1 MPVLVASDLDRTLIY
16 SAAALA
22 LTMPDA
28 RAPRLLCVEVHEA
41 RPLSYMTETAA
52 QLLTDLGDTAVF
64 VPTTTRTRKQYQR
77 INLPG
82 PAPKYAICAN
92 GGHLLVDG
100 VTDPDWHAQVQSRLA
115 EQCAPLVEIQDH
127 LMATASP
134 AWVRK
139 HRIAEDLFAYL
150 VVERELLP
158 EEWVKELAVWAENRG
173 WTVSLQGR
181 KIYAVPKP
189 LTKSAAV
196 HEVARRTGADLT
208 LAAGDSLLD
217 ADLLLAADKGWRPGH
232 GELADADWTAPAISA
247 LPERGVLAGERILRE
262 FLKATRTRAPRLG
275 RGEPRDQPPHT
286 HPQPKTHPIYLAT
299 TPSTTTPAAPAA
311 RLGHRG
317 GGRRPA
323 HSHRRQKLH
332 RVFMPRRARGGRGR
346 LRHRTAQFKRVTA
359 AAAPV
364 LIARHAQRLIG
375 LTGYPPLCDCL
386 CSGLSDTSVE
396 KLKRAL
402 IVFDRREEP

>member
-1 MPVLVASDLDRTLIY
+1 MPVIVASDLDRTLIY

-28 RAPRLLCVEVHEA
+28 RAPRLLCVEVHES

-52 QLLTDLGDTAVF
+52 QLLTDLGDRALF

-82 PAPKYAICAN
+82 PPPTYAICAN

-100 VTDPDWHAQVQSRLA
+100 VSDPDWHAQVTARLA
-115 EQCAPLVEIQDH
+115 ESCAPLVEIQDH

-139 HRIAEDLFAYL
+139 HRVAEDLFAYL

-189 LTKSAAV
+189 LTKSAALR
-196 HEVARRTGADLT
+196 ELARRTGAELT

-217 ADLLLAADKGWRPGH
+217 ADLLLAADRGWRPGH
-232 GELADADWTAPAISA
+232 GELADTAFTAPAVTA

-262 FLKATRTRAPRLG
+262 FLKAAGTTAG
-275 RGEPRDQPPHT
+275 
-286 HPQPKTHPIYLAT
+286 AT
-299 TPSTTTPAAPAA
+299 
-311 RLGHRG
+311 G
-317 GGRRPA
+317 
-323 HSHRRQKLH
+323 
-332 RVFMPRRARGGRGR
+332 
-346 LRHRTAQFKRVTA
+346 
-359 AAAPV
+359 
-364 LIARHAQRLIG
+364 
-375 LTGYPPLCDCL
+375 
-386 CSGLSDTSVE
+386 
-396 KLKRAL
+396 
-402 IVFDRREEP
+402 

>member
-1 MPVLVASDLDRTLIY
+1 MSAQAPVLVASDLDRTLIY

-28 RAPRLLCVEVHEA
+28 RAPRLLCVEVHES
-41 RPLSYMTETAA
+41 RPLSYMTETSAE
-52 QLLTDLGDTAVF
+52 LLSELGDAAVF

-82 PAPKYAICAN
+82 PVPAYAICAN

-100 VTDPDWHAQVQSRLA
+100 VTDHDWHAGVTARLA
-115 EQCAPLVEIQDH
+115 DECAPLDEIRAH
-127 LMATASP
+127 LQETADP
-134 AWVRK
+134 LWVRK

-158 EEWVKELAVWAENRG
+158 EDWVKELAVWAENRG

-196 HEVARRTGADLT
+196 REVARRTGASLT

-217 ADLLLAADKGWRPGH
+217 ADLLLAADRGWRPGH
-232 GELADADWTAPAISA
+232 GELADVGWTAPAITA

-262 FLKATRTRAPRLG
+262 FL
-275 RGEPRDQPPHT
+275 RG
-286 HPQPKTHPIYLAT
+286 
-299 TPSTTTPAAPAA
+299 A
-311 RLGHRG
+311 RQG
-317 GGRRPA
+317 A
-323 HSHRRQKLH
+323 
-332 RVFMPRRARGGRGR
+332 V
-346 LRHRTAQFKRVTA
+346 
-359 AAAPV
+359 
-364 LIARHAQRLIG
+364 
-375 LTGYPPLCDCL
+375 
-386 CSGLSDTSVE
+386 
-396 KLKRAL
+396 
-402 IVFDRREEP
+402 

>member
-1 MPVLVASDLDRTLIY
+1 MAAQAPVLVASDLDRTLIY

-28 RAPRLLCVEVHEA
+28 RAPRLLCVEVHES

-52 QLLTDLGDTAVF
+52 GLLCELGDAAVF

-82 PAPKYAICAN
+82 PPPGYAICAN

-100 VTDPDWHAQVQSRLA
+100 VTDLDWHARVTARLA
-115 EQCAPLVEIQDH
+115 DECAPLDEITAH
-127 LMATASP
+127 LQETADP
-134 AWVRK
+134 LWVRK

-158 EEWVKELAVWAENRG
+158 EEWVKELAVWAESRG

-196 HEVARRTGADLT
+196 REVARRTGATLT

-217 ADLLLAADKGWRPGH
+217 ADLLLAADRGWRPGH
-232 GELADADWTAPAISA
+232 GELADENWTAPAISA

-262 FLKATRTRAPRLG
+262 LL
-275 RGEPRDQPPHT
+275 
-286 HPQPKTHPIYLAT
+286 
-299 TPSTTTPAAPAA
+299 
-311 RLGHRG
+311 
-317 GGRRPA
+317 
-323 HSHRRQKLH
+323 
-332 RVFMPRRARGGRGR
+332 
-346 LRHRTAQFKRVTA
+346 RTARTPQ
-359 AAAPV
+359 
-364 LIARHAQRLIG
+364 
-375 LTGYPPLCDCL
+375 
-386 CSGLSDTSVE
+386 
-396 KLKRAL
+396 
-402 IVFDRREEP
+402 

>member
-28 RAPRLLCVEVHEA
+28 RAPRLLCVEVHES

-52 QLLTDLGDTAVF
+52 QLLTELGDAALF

-82 PAPKYAICAN
+82 PPPKYAICAN

-100 VTDPDWHAQVQSRLA
+100 VSDPDWQAVVTARLA
-115 EQCAPLVEIQDH
+115 DECAPLAEVQAH
-127 LMATASP
+127 LAAFADP
-134 AWVRK
+134 LWLRK
-139 HRIAEDLFAYL
+139 ERIAEELFAYL

-196 HEVARRTGADLT
+196 REVARRTGAALT

-217 ADLLLAADKGWRPGH
+217 ADLLLVSDRGWRPGP
-232 GELADADWTAPAISA
+232 GELHEAAWTAPQVTA

-262 FLKATRTRAPRLG
+262 FLKGVR
-275 RGEPRDQPPHT
+275 E
-286 HPQPKTHPIYLAT
+286 
-299 TPSTTTPAAPAA
+299 TP
-311 RLGHRG
+311 
-317 GGRRPA
+317 
-323 HSHRRQKLH
+323 
-332 RVFMPRRARGGRGR
+332 
-346 LRHRTAQFKRVTA
+346 
-359 AAAPV
+359 
-364 LIARHAQRLIG
+364 
-375 LTGYPPLCDCL
+375 
-386 CSGLSDTSVE
+386 
-396 KLKRAL
+396 
-402 IVFDRREEP
+402 